1 MIPER
6 KWDDHAVL
14 SCAAYKQ
21 CRRRM
26 IFIHRRKLASE
37 KAASCQPRAFFGT
50 GLIIPMG

>member
-1 MIPER
+1 MIAET

-26 IFIHRRKLASE
+26 IFIRRRKLASE
-37 KAASCQPRAFFGT
+37 KAASCQPRAFSGP
-50 GLIIPMG
+50 GLITPMG